1 MASKLSAATVIEGQ
15 ISDEGLAAMS
25 DCQDLTTQLAK
36 ELMRGLK
43 DDVEDL
49 AASFKKMAI
58 FRNHPKPAAAEK
70 YSAPAEP
77 EEQLLPVQQSIL
89 LPVPPCSETKRA
101 GVKDTGQISI
111 FDLLAS

>member
-1 MASKLSAATVIEGQ
+1 
-15 ISDEGLAAMS
+15 
-25 DCQDLTTQLAK
+25 
-36 ELMRGLK
+36 MRALK

-70 YSAPAEP
+70 LSAPPEP
-77 EEQLLPVQQSIL
+77 EKQAPPVQQPVL
-89 LPVPPCSETKRA
+89 LPVPPYSQTNSGGAE
-101 GVKDTGQISI
+101 DTGQVSI

>member
-1 MASKLSAATVIEGQ
+1 
-15 ISDEGLAAMS
+15 
-25 DCQDLTTQLAK
+25 
-36 ELMRGLK
+36 MRGLK

-58 FRNHPKPAAAEK
+58 IGNHPKPAAAEK

-77 EEQLLPVQQSIL
+77 EKQLLPVQQPIL
-89 LPVPPCSETKRA
+89 LPVPACSETKRA
-101 GVKDTGQISI
+101 GAEDTGQVSI

>member
-1 MASKLSAATVIEGQ
+1 
-15 ISDEGLAAMS
+15 MS

-58 FRNHPKPAAAEK
+58 IGNRPKPVVTEK
-70 YSAPAEP
+70 TSAPAEP
-77 EEQLLPVQQSIL
+77 EKQAPPVQQPVL
-89 LPVPPCSETKRA
+89 LPVPPYSHTHSSGAE
-101 GVKDTGQISI
+101 DTGQISL